1 MNKSRFLISS
11 EAITLLSKF
20 QERGQNVVKGERTRR
35 KERKWRPQIT
45 VPTAKLQ
52 PSRATVLT
60 QPSQLKDMQ
69 RPPRRMG
76 KKSYGTY
83 GEPTDVSYTQA
94 QSTATYR
101 QTTYVTSYGQPPTGD
116 TTPTAPRHTASLYKD
131 VALVLMTPPLLQSPQ
146 PKPLVQLSL
155 HMAPSLHTQP
165 MASSQ
170 QPLHLQDHRM

>member
-1 MNKSRFLISS
+1 MDVFSWTGSTEILTNTLRVESITWDMNKSRFLISS

-60 QPSQLKDMQ
+60 QPSQLKDMH

-76 KKSYGTY
+76 KKAM
-83 GEPTDVSYTQA
+83 EPMESLLMSA
-94 QSTATYR
+94 IPRLRAL
-101 QTTYVTSYGQPPTGD
+101 PPTG
-116 TTPTAPRHTASLYKD
+116 R
-131 VALVLMTPPLLQSPQ
+131 
-146 PKPLVQLSL
+146 L
-155 HMAPSLHTQP
+155 HM
-165 MASSQ
+165 
-170 QPLHLQDHRM
+170 